1 MKKLTILFFAMASL
15 LARAQSPGITLD
27 SALLPNY
34 MRNCMNWSY
43 DDWYNHEGETY
54 WESSCQALHPYLN
67 ICQTDG
73 AGMVDF
79 GVEYTTDRP
88 IKIIGAAAVA
98 RMQHWAD
105 TATSLWNDAP
115 HLLYPSFANYRFP
128 NTLDT
133 TVSGRL
139 DEYLRIYQPSE
150 NGDPVLLTEGSW
162 RIEDQHRYIHL
173 PGQHDFT
180 RISEVYPYHV
190 GANPSAPFHN
200 DTIAI
205 EPIYEVFFDKP
216 VVVEGS
222 FIVMG
227 TNNNNSVSRVSRP
240 QYPDNPDNPYLIE
253 WMYLWDHNPTRYWSI
268 RGYYVPTIEGY
279 QTDCLV
285 NWQHFHDS
293 VFNRYDWT
301 RYVDIYHHNGIPNPA
316 DAVYTKSYLIY
327 PIIDPTFDTLIC
339 DEINSV
345 HKVESSE
352 STLTVMWTG
361 GNNIEWEVKYVRAY
375 STDTAY
381 LTTSVPT
388 VTLTGLRPYTEY
400 MVSVRGR
407 CDSTRAF
414 GLWSEPEGLRTDR
427 QQQPQRIAELD
438 RVTQLMPNPASG
450 DVNVVSYYLQNR
462 VVVYDL
468 KGNKVLERQD
478 PGSSTTFSVSSLP
491 KGVYVVAIH
500 TPAGI
505 ATKRLVVE

>member
-1 MKKLTILFFAMASL
+1 MASL

-34 MRNCMNWSY
+34 MRNCVNWSY
-43 DDWYNHEGETY
+43 EDWYARGFDESHWGQ
-54 WESSCQALHPYLN
+54 WEATWWASSCLPLHNYPNPYGP
-67 ICQTDG
+67 DG
-73 AGMVDF
+73 SGMVDF

-98 RMQHWAD
+98 TMQHWAD
-105 TATSLWNDAP
+105 TTTSLWNDGAYNSP
-115 HLLYPSFANYRFP
+115 EYYYFP

-133 TVSGRL
+133 TISGRL
-139 DEYLRIYQPSE
+139 DEFLCIYKPSE
-150 NGDPVLLTEGSW
+150 NGAPVLLTEGSW

-173 PGQHDFT
+173 PGQHDFI
-180 RISEVYPYHV
+180 RSGYGGFV
-190 GANPSAPFHN
+190 GHNPSAPFHN
-200 DTIAI
+200 DTVAI
-205 EPIYEVFFDKP
+205 EPIYEVIFDKP

-240 QYPDNPDNPYLIE
+240 QFPDNPDDPYLRE
-253 WMYLWDHNPTRYWSI
+253 WMYLWNHNPTRYWSI
-268 RGYYVPTIEGY
+268 RGYAPSEEYP
-279 QTDCLV
+279 TDCVV

-293 VFNRYDWT
+293 VFNRYDWN
-301 RYVDIYHHNGIPNPA
+301 RYDGIIWHDNPNN
-316 DAVYTKSYLIY
+316 AVAIDSYLIY

-345 HKVESSE
+345 HKVESSD

-450 DVNVVSYYLQNR
+450 DVNVVSYYLQDR